1 MKKEVVFQG
10 LKFLGFSV
18 TAGIIQIGT
27 FTLMNELMTVPYWPA
42 YLTSLILSILYNFTL
57 NRKFTFKS
65 HNNIP
70 FAMFLVLCYYA
81 VFTPLSTLW
90 GDALTEIGWNEYI
103 VLGGTMIINFV
114 TEFLYQKFVVFRVK
128 KKEILIQKSTAS
140 NETVES
146 IKE

>member
-1 MKKEVVFQG
+1 MNINKQVIFQG
-10 LKFLGFSV
+10 LKFLGFSIG
-18 TAGIIQIGT
+18 AGVIQIGS
-27 FTLMNELMTVPYWPA
+27 FTLMNELLTVPYWPA
-42 YLTSLILSILYNFTL
+42 YLTSLILSILFNFTL

-65 HNNIP
+65 HNNVP

-90 GDALTEIGWNEYI
+90 GDALTNIGWNEYI

-128 KKEILIQKSTAS
+128 NKDKAE
-140 NETVES
+140 ETVTETTTEPAN
-146 IKE
+146 K

>member
-1 MKKEVVFQG
+1 MNINKQVIFQG
-10 LKFLGFSV
+10 LKFLGFSIG
-18 TAGIIQIGT
+18 AGVIQIGS
-27 FTLMNELMTVPYWPA
+27 FTIMNELLTVPYWPA
-42 YLTSLILSILYNFTL
+42 YLTSLILSILFNFTL

-65 HNNIP
+65 HNNVP

-90 GDALTEIGWNEYI
+90 GDALTNIGWNEYI

-128 KKEILIQKSTAS
+128 NKDKSE
-140 NETVES
+140 ETVTETTTEPAN
-146 IKE
+146 K

>member
-1 MKKEVVFQG
+1 MNKDVVFQG
-10 LKFLGFSV
+10 LKFLGFSI

-90 GDALTEIGWNEYI
+90 GDALTNIGWNEYI

-128 KKEILIQKSTAS
+128 NKEILIQKSTAS

-146 IKE
+146 VNE

>member
-1 MKKEVVFQG
+1 MNINKQVIFQG
-10 LKFLGFSV
+10 LKFLGFSIG
-18 TAGIIQIGT
+18 AGVIQIGS
-27 FTLMNELMTVPYWPA
+27 FTLMNELLTVPYWPA
-42 YLTSLILSILYNFTL
+42 YLTSLILSILFNFTL

-65 HNNIP
+65 HNNVP

-90 GDALTEIGWNEYI
+90 GDALTNIGWNEYI

-128 KKEILIQKSTAS
+128 NKDKAE
-140 NETVES
+140 ETVAETTTEPAN
-146 IKE
+146 K

>member
-128 KKEILIQKSTAS
+128 KKEVLIQNPQPQTKLW
-140 NETVES
+140 NR
-146 IKE
+146 

>member
-1 MKKEVVFQG
+1 
-10 LKFLGFSV
+10 
-18 TAGIIQIGT
+18 
-27 FTLMNELMTVPYWPA
+27 
-42 YLTSLILSILYNFTL
+42 
-57 NRKFTFKS
+57 
-65 HNNIP
+65 
-70 FAMFLVLCYYA
+70 MFLVLCYYA

-128 KKEILIQKSTAS
+128 KKEVLIQKSTAS

>member
-128 KKEILIQKSTAS
+128 KKEVLIQKSTAS
-140 NETVES
+140 NETVET

>member
-1 MKKEVVFQG
+1 MNINKQVIFQG
-10 LKFLGFSV
+10 LKFLGFSIG
-18 TAGIIQIGT
+18 AGVIQIGS
-27 FTLMNELMTVPYWPA
+27 FTLMNELLTVPYWPA
-42 YLTSLILSILYNFTL
+42 YLTSLILSILFNFTL

-65 HNNIP
+65 HNNVP

-90 GDALTEIGWNEYI
+90 GDALTNIGWNEYI

-128 KKEILIQKSTAS
+128 NKDKSE
-140 NETVES
+140 ETVTETTTEPAN
-146 IKE
+146 K

>member
-128 KKEILIQKSTAS
+128 KKEVLIQKSTAS